1 MSSIR
6 AIVIAHAKLAQAL
19 VSAVDVIAGRGS
31 EFRALSNEGLG
42 AADVAATL
50 KAALDETGAQVVF
63 TDLPAGSCTLA
74 ARRLLRDRPGLRVV
88 VGVNLPMLLDYA
100 LRETPGGADVATAA
114 ERGRESIRVVDDAS
128 VR

>member
-1 MSSIR
+1 MSNVR

-31 EFRALSNEGLG
+31 EFRALSNDGLG
-42 AADVAATL
+42 ATDVAATL
-50 KAALDETGAQVVF
+50 RTALDETGAQVVF

-74 ARRLLRDRPGLRVV
+74 ARRMLRDRPGLRVV
-88 VGVNLPMLLDYA
+88 MGVNLPMLLDYA
-100 LRETPGGADVATAA
+100 LRDTPGGADVAAAA

-128 VR
+128 AR

>member
-31 EFRALSNEGLG
+31 EFRAVSNEGLG